1 MWREKSA
8 QGVSNDIYL
17 RHLVWHCHRS
27 NFSGVG
33 RLIKTVLVAGAPWPP
48 IDTKIEVK
56 KKAKPKSEQTD
67 INFEAWV
74 QKQKKINDFGFLKE
88 KS

>member
-1 MWREKSA
+1 M
-8 QGVSNDIYL
+8 
-17 RHLVWHCHRS
+17 
-27 NFSGVG
+27 
-33 RLIKTVLVAGAPWPP
+33 IKTVLVAGAPWPP
-48 IDTKIEVK
+48 IDTKIDVK